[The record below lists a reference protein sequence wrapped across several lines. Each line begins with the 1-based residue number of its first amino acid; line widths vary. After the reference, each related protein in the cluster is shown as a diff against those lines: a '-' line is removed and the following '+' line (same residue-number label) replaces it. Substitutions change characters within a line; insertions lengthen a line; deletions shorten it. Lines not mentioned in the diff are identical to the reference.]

1 METIKKQK
9 NSVVGIVPTNVAD
22 YLLNN
27 KRKEIFEMEASRD
40 ISIRIEGDPGM
51 LPGQH
56 KIVSS

>member
-1 METIKKQK
+1 
-9 NSVVGIVPTNVAD
+9 
-22 YLLNN
+22 
-27 KRKEIFEMEASRD
+27 MEASRD